1 MRVIL
6 LATDEMGKLPVLT
19 TNIPTPM
26 IPVVNRPV
34 MAIAIEL
41 LARAGLKDIVVSLCH
56 NSADIVSYFGSGSR
70 WGVHLEYVAQH
81 EALGSAGA
89 LRWAAHSLT
98 ETFLVLPADAVIDM
112 DIEAALAY
120 HRAHGG
126 PATVILHAPID
137 GHTPHPVT
145 LDSQERVLPADC
157 QPEGR
162 TMWSTGAYLFEP
174 AVLDHIPTHK
184 SFDCY
189 TDLVPT
195 LLT

>member
-41 LARAGLKDIVVSLCH
+41 LARAGLKDIVVSLYH
-56 NSADIVSYFGSGSR
+56 RSADIVSYFGSGTR
-70 WGVHLEYVAQH
+70 WGVHLEYVIQQ

-126 PATVILHAPID
+126 LATLMMHTPMD
-137 GHTPHPVT
+137 GRTPHPVT
-145 LDSQERVLPADC
+145 LDAQDRVLTADG

-162 TMWSTGAYLFEP
+162 TMWSTGAYIFEP
-174 AVLDHIPTHK
+174 EILGHIPT
-184 SFDCY
+184 
-189 TDLVPT
+189 
-195 LLT
+195 